1 MFPAGAPGI
10 AILLLRVSVAM
21 AFIDGSPE
29 VWKSTIGVLICIVF
43 GVLSVFLCLGVL
55 TPVASTICCA
65 IELTQLFLMGP
76 ADRRF
81 LLLSSLNAAA
91 IALLGPGAY
100 SIDARLFGRRVITF
114 PPTDTSH
121 RR

>member
-10 AILLLRVSVAM
+10 ALLLLRVSVAM
-21 AFIDGSPE
+21 ALIEGAPD
-29 VWKSTIGVLICIVF
+29 VWKSIIGVLICI
-43 GVLSVFLCLGVL
+43 GLGALSVLLCLGLL

-65 IELTQLFLMGP
+65 IELTQLFLVGP

-81 LLLSSLNAAA
+81 LLLSSVNAAA

-114 PPTDTSH
+114 PPTDASG